1 MSTWKGRI
9 STAVSTVLLIST
21 SNARGPVAP
30 QISRREPNASGVAP
44 TPSHL
49 RQSNGQATLGSDS
62 LSTAA
67 RLTRRQEHDLV
78 IGAEAGDPDAS
89 RKLVEAFLPAILGL
103 AAQFRAAVAIE
114 RQELVQ
120 EGVAGLLFAARRY
133 DSGRETPFWA
143 YASFWVRKA
152 MQELVAEL
160 TAPVALSDRAVRA
173 LAQLRIARREYV
185 QVHGTDPTERELSRA
200 TGLTRAQIDSL
211 QATERRP
218 RALEERI
225 AGDGGTPAT
234 VGDAIVDA
242 GAERE
247 YEQVLDRIEI
257 REVRSLAEQLD
268 ERERRILRAHYGLG
282 QPAQTLG
289 QIGATLGLTAERAR
303 QIEVVALG
311 KLRESLGQ
319 PAPVRF
325 DDA

>member
-1 MSTWKGRI
+1 
-9 STAVSTVLLIST
+9 
-21 SNARGPVAP
+21 
-30 QISRREPNASGVAP
+30 
-44 TPSHL
+44 
-49 RQSNGQATLGSDS
+49 
-62 LSTAA
+62 
-67 RLTRRQEHDLV
+67 V

-103 AAQFRAAVAIE
+103 AAQFPAAVGIE

-160 TAPVALSDRAVRA
+160 TAPVSLSDRAVRA
-173 LAQLRIARREYV
+173 LAQLRIAHREYV
-185 QVHGTDPTERELSRA
+185 QAHGAEPTDNDLSRA
-200 TGLTRAQIDSL
+200 TGLTRAQIESL

-218 RALEERI
+218 RALEERF
-225 AGDGGTPAT
+225 AGDGGTAST
-234 VGDAIVDA
+234 VGDTIVDA
-242 GAERE
+242 GAESQ

-257 REVRSLAEQLD
+257 REVGSLAEQLD
-268 ERERRILRAHYGLG
+268 ERERGILRAHYGLG
-282 QPAQTLG
+282 EPARTLS
-289 QIGATLGLTAERAR
+289 QIGAALGMTAERAR
-303 QIEVVALG
+303 QIEAGALR